1 MINRDKIVELK
12 RLALKYADWEIS
24 RQFSQFC
31 RQRKIKM
38 TEANYNLFLSE
49 DSIDL
54 EQAQKIF
61 KIKRTK

>member
-1 MINRDKIVELK
+1 MTNNDKIIELK
-12 RLALKYADWEIS
+12 KLALDYADWEIS
-24 RQFSQFC
+24 RQFAQFC
-31 RQRKIKM
+31 RSRKVKM
-38 TEANYNLFLSE
+38 TEANYNIFLSE